1 MYACPFLFLLAS
13 SALQKA
19 LPGLRDLTNVVGYR
33 LSAAAD
39 GGDPR
44 LHPLIGIVP

>member
-33 LSAAAD
+33 LQQPPMAETPASI
-39 GGDPR
+39 
-44 LHPLIGIVP
+44 H